1 MHHFDNLVKKNK
13 KKKKELD
20 HSSLA
25 FSFHSA
31 MLTGFIFIQDLIM
44 DYGNFYAQF
53 CCVLLYIC
61 NNLTINTFLL

>member
-1 MHHFDNLVKKNK
+1 MHSFDNLVKKNK

-44 DYGNFYAQF
+44 EYGNFL
-53 CCVLLYIC
+53 CTILCVSLLI
-61 NNLTINTFLL
+61 LSFLL